1 MILWILEKTCG
12 AKMKVHSEIY
22 LLLQQNRLAGML
34 SMHVD
39 TNVPSFARSFQ
50 DVACKVSENKV
61 RIFII
66 KHIPKTLGISVGV
79 LIEIILYELYI

>member
-1 MILWILEKTCG
+1 
-12 AKMKVHSEIY
+12 
-22 LLLQQNRLAGML
+22 ML

-79 LIEIILYELYI
+79 LIEIIL

>member
-1 MILWILEKTCG
+1 
-12 AKMKVHSEIY
+12 
-22 LLLQQNRLAGML
+22 ML

-61 RIFII
+61 RIY
-66 KHIPKTLGISVGV
+66 S
-79 LIEIILYELYI
+79 LIEFVSKSLDFRSELRGHFLLIHGTLSDTGC

>member
-1 MILWILEKTCG
+1 
-12 AKMKVHSEIY
+12 
-22 LLLQQNRLAGML
+22 ML

-61 RIFII
+61 RTYFIL
-66 KHIPKTLGISVGV
+66 KSRV
-79 LIEIILYELYI
+79 LIQNSGIPIKNLIGNISKNWLDSNGNS

>member
-1 MILWILEKTCG
+1 
-12 AKMKVHSEIY
+12 
-22 LLLQQNRLAGML
+22 ML

-61 RIFII
+61 RILFSFYNSLSCSPDPSTDSEIQN
-66 KHIPKTLGISVGV
+66 PNVPSFDISRNFDRN
-79 LIEIILYELYI
+79 